1 MFGIP
6 AHIVLPTLLG
16 SLLAGL
22 ICSLMGVF
30 VVRMNL
36 SSLGFAMSHA
46 AFAGAALGLA
56 VSVLDPLWMAIVFA
70 VATAAILGP
79 LSEVSRLEPNTII
92 GATFPVMMALGL
104 IFINLAPRAGV
115 GSGALSLLWGSVLG
129 ITMADVLKLGILG
142 VVMGI
147 LLIGFSKE
155 LLAIL
160 LDQRLATASG
170 IHTRF
175 YYYLILFLTAV
186 TVALCLR
193 ITGGLLIY
201 ALMILPASA
210 AYQLLYDIKKVFLLA
225 PVLGMLSALGG
236 FLLSLGADLP
246 IGASIVLAAAAIFF
260 IAVALSP
267 KRRRH
272 QRQPASQFL
281 KSR

>member
-6 AHIVLPTLLG
+6 VHIVLPTLLG

-22 ICSLMGVF
+22 LCSLMGVF
-30 VVRMNL
+30 IVRMNL

-56 VSVLDPLWMAIVFA
+56 VSILDPLWMAILFA

-79 LSEVSRLEPNTII
+79 LSEVSRLQPGTII

-104 IFINLAPRAGV
+104 IFINLAPSAAI

-129 ITMADVLKLGILG
+129 ITMDDVLKLGILAG
-142 VVMGI
+142 VMMIV
-147 LLIGFSKE
+147 LVGFGKE
-155 LLAIL
+155 FLAIL
-160 LDQRLATASG
+160 LDRKLATASG
-170 IHTRF
+170 VNPRAYF
-175 YYYLILFLTAV
+175 YLILFLTAI
-186 TVALCLR
+186 TVSLCLR

-225 PVLGMLSALGG
+225 PVLGVLSALGG
-236 FLLSLGADLP
+236 FLLSLGVDFP

-260 IAVALSP
+260 VSVGLSP
-267 KRRRH
+267 KRWRR
-272 QRQPASQFL
+272 QQPAG
-281 KSR
+281 